1 MKAQS
6 DCKSHAEM
14 TWPVTVTECK
24 IRDSGF
30 KEVLTKLMIHLLR
43 GVSCVLQVVG
53 NYSGLVLILT
63 VLGVSANNYIL

>member
-1 MKAQS
+1 M
-6 DCKSHAEM
+6 
-14 TWPVTVTECK
+14 
-24 IRDSGF
+24 
-30 KEVLTKLMIHLLR
+30 MIHLLR